1 MQAIDSDSIIDPS
14 VKVND
19 ADGNPHQFNSN
30 KDYTMSL
37 LQNSLAQMFP
47 NMNQVQIESLVLA
60 MDNSK
65 YNY

>member
-1 MQAIDSDSIIDPS
+1 MQAMESDSIIDPN

-19 ADGNPHQFNSN
+19 QDGNPHQFNSN
-30 KDYTMSL
+30 KEFTMHL

-60 MDNSK
+60 LDNSK